1 MIGHIIA
8 WSLRNKLFVVL
19 AGVLLLAWGGW
30 QAARTPVDVFP
41 DLTAPAVT
49 VVTEAHGMAP
59 TDVENLVT
67 FPIETALNGAP
78 GVRRVRSA
86 TKIGLSV
93 VTVEFEWG
101 TDLYRARQVV
111 AERLQLARATLP
123 PDIPAP
129 AMTPAASIMGEIL
142 FIALVSDKHNGL
154 TLKNVAEQVLK
165 RRILAVPG
173 VAEVLPIGGDT
184 QQFQVTV
191 KPERLAAYKLTLDEV
206 VQALRESNQNASAG
220 FYVEAGQEYLI
231 QGQGRIVVLDDI
243 AETVIT
249 VRDGQP
255 VLIRHVAEVGI
266 GAAPKRGVGSH
277 NGKPAVVLGI
287 QKQPGAN
294 TLELTDRLD
303 RSLAD
308 IQAGLPAGMKIE
320 RHIFRQADFIKTSID
335 NLLVALRDGAILVVA
350 IVFAFLLSARAT
362 LITLVA
368 IPLSLVAAI
377 LSMKALGATINT
389 MTLGGMAI
397 ALGAL
402 VDDAIIVVENIVRRL
417 RDNLAKP
424 ESEQHTVLQV
434 VFDATREIQG
444 SIVFATLIIMLVFM
458 PLFFLSGV
466 EGRLMVPLGFAYV
479 VSLAASLL
487 VAITVTP
494 VLAALVLPRSKIV
507 RQNVEP
513 RFLHAIKGGYRR
525 VLDATLTRWKGVT
538 LVSVLAL
545 VASLVALSFA
555 GRAFLPDFNEGT
567 LTVSTATLP
576 GTALEESDRLG
587 QQVEQILLSHPEVV
601 ATARRTGRAEGDP
614 HAMDVSASEMEVTL
628 KMRERSKEAFL
639 AALRA
644 DLASIPG
651 TQIVIGQ
658 PISHRIDHMLSGN
671 RSNIAVKIFGP
682 ELPELRRLTGEIKAL
697 VQTVDGA
704 VDVSD
709 EQQGDIPFLTL
720 RFRRDALA
728 RHGLSIRQVAET
740 VEMAFSGMAVSRV
753 QQGQASYDLAVRFD
767 PSAKANIDAIRS
779 TLVTT
784 ASGARIPLSALADI
798 RNDRAPYYITRE
810 NVQRKMVV
818 MANVAGRDLAS
829 VVDDIRRNV
838 AAQVKLPA
846 GYHVEYGGQFES
858 AEEAGRTLLFLG
870 VGVIVGIFLLLF
882 VAFRTARDALL
893 VMLNLPLAIIGG
905 VIGVFAAGG
914 VLSVASIIGF
924 ITLFGIVT
932 RNGVMMIAHI
942 HHLVEHE
949 GVGDATEAVR
959 RGAEERLVPIL
970 MTALAAGLALVPLA
984 LAAGQP
990 GSEIQSPMAIVILF
1004 GLGSSTLLNMIVVP
1018 ALYLRFGA
1026 IHKRL
1031 EQGPA
1036 SPLQRKDVV

>member
-142 FIALVSDKHNGL
+142 FIALASDKHDGL
-154 TLKNVAEQVLK
+154 ALKNVAEQVLK